1 MRCSRSISTEINPN
15 WLKASKIEEAKKLEF
30 MFVATSKRIRARD
43 FDFVL
48 LGTALIITVLGIFTI
63 FSAAHSDYRSDN
75 KAWKQVSR
83 LLIAL
88 VAMSIA
94 LFIDYRILHNLS
106 YILYAIGFLLLFVLL
121 FFPEQSGVRRWFMGG
136 AFQPS
141 ELARIILIIALARYL
156 SDNKR
161 LAGQFKVFAIAG
173 FIVMVYI
180 LLFFMQPA
188 LGYALILIPI
198 ALSMFYIG
206 GINEIYLLL
215 LIIPGAVSASVIIFI
230 LHKGWSIAS
239 SSDITKILVFAAIYI
254 GLASLAYY
262 LISKTRMKSGRK
274 WVRFVSLCVLA
285 GFLLALAGTGILKDY
300 QKRRL
305 LAFVDPGSDPRDA
318 GYQIIQ
324 SKIAIGAGG
333 LTGQGYLQGTQNR
346 LDFLP
351 AQHTDFIFSVAA
363 EEKGFLGA
371 LVLLTLYFILIT
383 RGIKAADKADDPF
396 GTLLA
401 VGIVAMITTQMF
413 MNIGMTLG
421 LMPITGVPLPLISY
435 GGSSLLAT
443 YVSIGLLLNVRLKRQ

>member
-1 MRCSRSISTEINPN
+1 MLI
-15 WLKASKIEEAKKLEF
+15 
-30 MFVATSKRIRARD
+30 ATSKRIRAKE
-43 FDFVL
+43 FDIAL
-48 LGTALIITVLGIFTI
+48 LCTALLISILSLFTI
-63 FSAAHSDYRSDN
+63 FSAVNSDYRSDN
-75 KAWKQVSR
+75 KVWRQAIH
-83 LLIAL
+83 LGIAL
-88 VAMSIA
+88 FAMSVA
-94 LFIDYRILHNLS
+94 LFIDYRILHSFS
-106 YILYAIGFLLLFVLL
+106 YILYGIGVLVLLSVILLF
-121 FFPEQSGVRRWFMGG
+121 PQQAGVRRWFLSG

-141 ELARIILIIALARYL
+141 EFARLILIIAIARYL

-161 LAGQFKVFAIAG
+161 MAGQFKVFVIAG
-173 FIVMVYI
+173 FAALAYI
-180 LLFFMQPA
+180 FLFFMQPA

-198 ALSMFYIG
+198 VLSMFYIG

-215 LIIPGAVSASVIIFI
+215 LIIPGVVSASVTIFI

-239 SSDITKILVFAAIYI
+239 NAAIVKILVFIGIYACFTI
-254 GLASLAYY
+254 LVYY
-262 LISKTRMKSGRK
+262 LISKTRVKNGRK
-274 WVRFVSLCVLA
+274 HVRFISLCVLA
-285 GFLLALAGTGILKDY
+285 GILLALAGTGMLRDY

-305 LAFVDPGSDPRDA
+305 LAFVDPGSDPKGA

-333 LTGQGYLQGTQNR
+333 FTGQGYLQGTQNR

-371 LVLLTLYFILIT
+371 VVLLALYFVLIM

-401 VGIVAMITTQMF
+401 TGIVTMITTQVF
-413 MNIGMTLG
+413 MNVGMTLG
-421 LMPITGVPLPLISY
+421 LMPITGVPLPLMSY

-443 YVSIGLLLNVRLKRQ
+443 YVAIGLLLNVRLIRQ